1 MLTPDDLRKMTP
13 EARTALFD
21 QLAVTW
27 YGERKTDPAIGADFD
42 VRRET
47 VSRWRI
53 NHNVPWS
60 VIFTLERWNN
70 SEVRLDQIMTDW
82 ASIPGDLATATA
94 QLGRVASTLARIARL
109 SATGASPH
117 ISDVSQPPAPSSGR

>member
-13 EARTALFD
+13 EQLTALFD
-21 QLAVTW
+21 QLAVAW

-70 SEVRLDQIMTDW
+70 SEARLDQIMTDW
-82 ASIPGDLATATA
+82 GSIPGDLATATA
-94 QLGRVASTLARIARL
+94 QLARVASTLSRIARL
-109 SATGASPH
+109 SATGALPH
-117 ISDVSQPPAPSSGR
+117 TDGVSQPPAPSSLR

>member
-13 EARTALFD
+13 EDRTALFD
-21 QLAVTW
+21 QLAVNW
-27 YGERKTDPAIGADFD
+27 YGDRKTDPAIGADFD

-60 VIFTLERWNN
+60 VLFTLERWIN
-70 SEVRLDQIMTDW
+70 SEARLDQIMTDW
-82 ASIPGDLATATA
+82 GTIPGDLATATA
-94 QLGRVASTLARIARL
+94 QLARVASTLSRIARL
-109 SATGASPH
+109 SAPPASAH
-117 ISDVSQPPAPSSGR
+117 TDDASQPPAPETAQ